1 MTIEDCSDA
10 QASNACSALILI
22 CSWAIWL
29 FLILI
34 YTSCQSLQISEAP
47 LETQDVNVIGISV
60 EDGSA
65 ELLLDNDDVLTVP
78 AELVQQAMPE
88 NTQDIEELTSDGTVT
103 LEITRR
109 GADVMTLIIKH

>member
-10 QASNACSALILI
+10 QAFNACSALILI

>member
-1 MTIEDCSDA
+1 M
-10 QASNACSALILI
+10 
-22 CSWAIWL
+22 
-29 FLILI
+29 
-34 YTSCQSLQISEAP
+34 
-47 LETQDVNVIGISV
+47 IGISV

-109 GADVMTLIIKH
+109 GADVMTLIIKHKNVYAYKYENQKAPSGYLQRRKKEKTKKTMQSLYV